1 MCSELISLLVVV
13 LSYVAYTIFFTDY
26 YSSRRQLYEE
36 DVMNNQMNQMNQ
48 RNKPPSEPRLIS
60 FQKEG
65 SVGLRLCGGNRS
77 GVFVSGV
84 QPTSPAALQGLQP
97 ADKILKV
104 HSIYI

>member
-1 MCSELISLLVVV
+1 MRFLIFENKGRNLLFLYSLVPALADHCKFV
-13 LSYVAYTIFFTDY
+13 Y
-26 YSSRRQLYEE
+26 R
-36 DVMNNQMNQMNQ
+36 
-48 RNKPPSEPRLIS
+48 SEPRLIS

-104 HSIYI
+104 RMAVF

>member
-1 MCSELISLLVVV
+1 MNVICSI
-13 LSYVAYTIFFTDY
+13 YIIMMYC
-26 YSSRRQLYEE
+26 R
-36 DVMNNQMNQMNQ
+36 
-48 RNKPPSEPRLIS
+48 SEPRLIS

-84 QPTSPAALQGLQP
+84 QPTSPAAIQGLQP

-104 HSIYI
+104 DYRSVVKLN